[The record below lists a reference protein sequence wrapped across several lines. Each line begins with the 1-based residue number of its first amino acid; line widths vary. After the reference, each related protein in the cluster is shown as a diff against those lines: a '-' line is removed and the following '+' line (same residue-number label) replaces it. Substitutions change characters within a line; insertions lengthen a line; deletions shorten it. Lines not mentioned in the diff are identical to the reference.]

1 MKEQCFFSIIIPI
14 YNGYEYIHRCLDSII
29 NQTFTSYEVIL
40 VNDGSTDNSAEL
52 CLQYSEK
59 YSHITLI
66 SKNNEGVS
74 LARNTGIDYATG
86 KYIIFVDVYDALR
99 KDALQ
104 ISYDKIIEKE
114 VNTILWNFVTIVN
127 DKERIV
133 ASSSVDKVYKSG
145 LLLLQNNERHF
156 ASWGW
161 VFSKKL
167 LNTFSIRFKTD
178 LSMSEDRVFIHEYL
192 EHCSTPILRLNEI
205 LYYHFNEDDSVCNS
219 KPNYKKALD
228 QLTAAFYLEKIITK
242 ENKKYIN
249 KTIRDCLYNFLFT
262 ISNIEKLS
270 QSEIMS
276 LQQKFRNILVKQCLL
291 FLRKPNLLLPYISL
305 KKYIILKQ
313 WNQ

>member
-86 KYIIFVDVYDALR
+86 KYIIFVDVDDALR

-133 ASSSVDKVYKSG
+133 ASSSVDKVGSAG
-145 LLLLQNNERHF
+145 
-156 ASWGW
+156 
-161 VFSKKL
+161 FSV
-167 LNTFSIRFKTD
+167 N
-178 LSMSEDRVFIHEYL
+178 
-192 EHCSTPILRLNEI
+192 
-205 LYYHFNEDDSVCNS
+205 
-219 KPNYKKALD
+219 
-228 QLTAAFYLEKIITK
+228 
-242 ENKKYIN
+242 
-249 KTIRDCLYNFLFT
+249 
-262 ISNIEKLS
+262 
-270 QSEIMS
+270 
-276 LQQKFRNILVKQCLL
+276 
-291 FLRKPNLLLPYISL
+291 
-305 KKYIILKQ
+305 
-313 WNQ
+313 

>member
-1 MKEQCFFSIIIPI
+1 
-14 YNGYEYIHRCLDSII
+14 
-29 NQTFTSYEVIL
+29 
-40 VNDGSTDNSAEL
+40 
-52 CLQYSEK
+52 
-59 YSHITLI
+59 
-66 SKNNEGVS
+66 
-74 LARNTGIDYATG
+74 
-86 KYIIFVDVYDALR
+86 
-99 KDALQ
+99 
-104 ISYDKIIEKE
+104 
-114 VNTILWNFVTIVN
+114 
-127 DKERIV
+127 
-133 ASSSVDKVYKSG
+133 
-145 LLLLQNNERHF
+145 
-156 ASWGW
+156 
-161 VFSKKL
+161 
-167 LNTFSIRFKTD
+167 
-178 LSMSEDRVFIHEYL
+178 MSEDRVFIHEYL